1 MGHKPLPLLGSD
13 PWSGVLQPA
22 VRLGQRLCPAAI
34 VPSTQTHAVMGAL
47 V

>member
-1 MGHKPLPLLGSD
+1 MGHKLLPLLGSD

-22 VRLGQRLCPAAI
+22 VRLGQRLCPVAI